1 MVREPGGR
9 TSRLPRMLTPA
20 LVCPELIGRRGELD
34 ALAEHRRA
42 AAAGRGALVLISGDA
57 GIGKT
62 RLLRAFRESLTGG
75 RATVAAGGYDEFANE
90 PYGAIVEALRSAGSH
105 EPLAS
110 ERTRAEQLAALVD
123 RLAATCA
130 RRNVVLLLEDVHW
143 ADEASFAFLLHLM
156 RSLATL
162 RLLVVATYR
171 SDEIHRGHVATP
183 YIARLARDP
192 LTQRIA
198 LEPFRAP
205 DMQRF
210 IRATLD
216 GRARLARRTI
226 DDIVERS
233 DGNPFFA
240 EELLKNALEHV
251 DAPSASGVLPLTIR
265 AAVAERLK
273 LLDARA
279 LSVISLAAV
288 VGRRFDA
295 RFLAT
300 IAGLPVAAVF
310 EVLRGA
316 RDLQLIDELPTHP
329 VSYAFRHALTRDAIY
344 GDMLLGEVQPLH
356 LRIVAALEQEG
367 AERHVADLGYH
378 AWAGRDATKSVS
390 YNERAGDD
398 AEAVHAYHDAVRS
411 YERAL
416 EFEPDGAVRG
426 RLLEKLARSTA
437 HDGNAARAARL
448 AQGAIEAYRR
458 SGDDRRVADLYYFVA
473 AELHSAGE
481 SDRAMEFLREGHRAQ
496 PPDVSPADRARLALP
511 LAYMLLDRGA
521 LSEAQGLIDESS
533 AAADDVEFGPMYWNT
548 RTYVAGLR
556 ADLSALHEAG
566 ERSLK
571 AAEHASPE
579 RRLRA
584 HMNFG
589 IALSELG
596 EDRLAAAQFGVIAQ
610 QLRERRLS
618 ALEVLVGGY
627 DAVHHA
633 RGGRLAEGR
642 AIVERL
648 LRVAEPWMI
657 ARAALAVA
665 SLMVGRV
672 LCDEDLMAR
681 ASGPDLL
688 EAAFR
693 SQIGATIGAMAGPYA
708 RRLHDRGEHADA
720 LAILRRALDVLVTP
734 YGATETLIAAI
745 ELGDAKMRRDAIAL
759 IETIEGTIPL
769 YAATVAR
776 MRAVAARREGDAR
789 SAHDFAL
796 TARERYTVL
805 GWDYH
810 VAVCTELTGD
820 TESAAHAFRSMG
832 ALFDA
837 RRLELGAVAHSAHR
851 DASGGLSRREW
862 EIAELIA
869 GGTPNRRVAERL
881 SLSEKT
887 VEKHL
892 TAIYGK
898 LGFRNRSQL
907 AAFVIR
913 KES

>member
-1 MVREPGGR
+1 
-9 TSRLPRMLTPA
+9 MLTPT

-42 AAAGRGALVLISGDA
+42 AAAGHGALVLISGDA

-75 RATVAAGGYDEFANE
+75 RATVGAGGYDEFANL
-90 PYGAIVEALRSAGSH
+90 PYGAIVEALRSVGSH

-130 RRNVVLLLEDVHW
+130 RRNVVLLLEDLHW

-156 RSLATL
+156 RSLATM

-171 SDEIHRGHVATP
+171 SDELHRSHVATP
-183 YIARLARDP
+183 YIARLARDA
-192 LTQRIA
+192 LTHRMT

-205 DMQRF
+205 DMQRL

-216 GRARLARRTI
+216 GRARLARREI

-240 EELLKNALEHV
+240 EELLKNTLEHL
-251 DAPSASGVLPLTIR
+251 DLPSASGVLPLTIR

-273 LLDARA
+273 LLDAQA

-300 IAGLPVAAVF
+300 IAGLPLPTVF
-310 EVLRGA
+310 GVLRGA

-329 VSYAFRHALTRDAIY
+329 VSYAFRHSLTRDAIY

-378 AWAGRDATKSVS
+378 AWAGRDAGKSVS
-390 YNERAGDD
+390 YNERTGDD
-398 AEAVHAYHDAVRS
+398 AEAVHAYGDAVRS

-416 EFEPDGAVRG
+416 EFAPDGAARG
-426 RLLEKLARSTA
+426 RLLEKSARSTA

-448 AQGAIEAYRR
+448 AQAAIEAYRR
-458 SGDDRRVADLYYFVA
+458 SGEEGPVADLSYFVA
-473 AELHSAGE
+473 GELHAAGE
-481 SDRAMEFLREGHRAQ
+481 SDRAMEFLREGLRAQ
-496 PPDVSPADRARLALP
+496 PPGASLADRARLALP
-511 LAYMLLDRGA
+511 LAYCLLDRGA
-521 LSEAQGLIDESS
+521 LSEAQTLIDESS
-533 AAADDVEFGPMYWNT
+533 AAADDVDFAFMYWNT
-548 RTYVAGLR
+548 RMYVAGLR
-556 ADLSALHEAG
+556 ADLSALRAAG
-566 ERSLK
+566 ERYLK
-571 AAEHASPE
+571 AVEHTASE

-589 IALSELG
+589 LALSELG
-596 EDRLAAAQFGVIAQ
+596 DDCSATAQFGAIAQ
-610 QLRERRLS
+610 ELRERRLS
-618 ALEVLVGGY
+618 ALEVFVGGY
-627 DAVHHA
+627 DALHHA
-633 RGGRLAEGR
+633 RAGRLAQSR
-642 AIVERL
+642 AVVERL
-648 LRVAEPWMI
+648 LRLAEPWTI

-665 SLMVGRV
+665 ALTVGRL
-672 LCDEDLMAR
+672 LCDDDLMAR
-681 ASGPDLL
+681 ASGPELL

-693 SQIGATIGAMAGPYA
+693 SQIGSTIGAIAGPYA

-720 LAILRRALDVLVTP
+720 GAVLRRALDVLVTP
-734 YGATETLIAAI
+734 HGATETLLAAM
-745 ELGDAKMRRDAIAL
+745 ELGDAKTRRDAMAL
-759 IETIEGTIPL
+759 IETMDGTIAL
-769 YAATVAR
+769 YAATIAR

-789 SAHDFAL
+789 SARDFAL
-796 TARERYTVL
+796 AAREQYTLL

-820 TESAAHAFRSMG
+820 TEAAARAFRSMG

-837 RRLELGAVAHSAHR
+837 RRLELGAVPHGAHHNGS
-851 DASGGLSRREW
+851 GLSRREW

-869 GGTPNRRVAERL
+869 GGTPNRGVAERL
-881 SLSEKT
+881 ALSEKT